1 MKTYRNLYDEMLDIN
16 NIITAIEKASENKLK
31 RRDVREVLA
40 DKVKY
45 ANIIQGMLRE
55 HSYQQPKYKTYT
67 IVEGSKK
74 KKRQIEKPHFKYDQL
89 IQNVLI
95 TQLKKIILHS
105 LYEHAH
111 GSLDNRGP
119 YQSAQVISKWIRKDK
134 KGTKY
139 CLQMDLHH
147 CYPSVDQEVLIRMYH
162 RIIKDDDFN
171 IENDKVIRATDE
183 GLAIGAPTSFWH
195 LHFLLTPFD
204 HWIVT
209 QDGVEHYLRHAD
221 DIIVFGSNKK
231 KLHKVERDAMEY
243 IRENLHMEVNHSHQ
257 VFPLEWK
264 DKKGK
269 KHGRPLDVCG
279 YLFYKD
285 RTILRE
291 ARMLG
296 ITRKAAR
303 IGKKEKPTVKDARQ
317 MTSQMG
323 WLNHSDTYNMYLE
336 KVKPSV
342 SKRCMR
348 KIISKH
354 QRREN
359 ERRRQCSTKQSR
371 ATRRSDRQR

>member
-139 CLQMDLHH
+139 CLQMDLNH

-183 GLAIGAPTSFWH
+183 GLAIGAPTSF
-195 LHFLLTPFD
+195 
-204 HWIVT
+204 
-209 QDGVEHYLRHAD
+209 
-221 DIIVFGSNKK
+221 
-231 KLHKVERDAMEY
+231 
-243 IRENLHMEVNHSHQ
+243 
-257 VFPLEWK
+257 
-264 DKKGK
+264 
-269 KHGRPLDVCG
+269 
-279 YLFYKD
+279 
-285 RTILRE
+285 
-291 ARMLG
+291 
-296 ITRKAAR
+296 
-303 IGKKEKPTVKDARQ
+303 
-317 MTSQMG
+317 
-323 WLNHSDTYNMYLE
+323 
-336 KVKPSV
+336 
-342 SKRCMR
+342 
-348 KIISKH
+348 
-354 QRREN
+354 
-359 ERRRQCSTKQSR
+359 
-371 ATRRSDRQR
+371 

>member
-1 MKTYRNLYDEMLDIN
+1 M
-16 NIITAIEKASENKLK
+16 
-31 RRDVREVLA
+31 
-40 DKVKY
+40 
-45 ANIIQGMLRE
+45 
-55 HSYQQPKYKTYT
+55 
-67 IVEGSKK
+67 
-74 KKRQIEKPHFKYDQL
+74 
-89 IQNVLI
+89 
-95 TQLKKIILHS
+95 
-105 LYEHAH
+105 
-111 GSLDNRGP
+111 
-119 YQSAQVISKWIRKDK
+119 
-134 KGTKY
+134 
-139 CLQMDLHH
+139 
-147 CYPSVDQEVLIRMYH
+147 
-162 RIIKDDDFN
+162 
-171 IENDKVIRATDE
+171 
-183 GLAIGAPTSFWH
+183 
-195 LHFLLTPFD
+195 
-204 HWIVT
+204 T

-342 SKRCMR
+342 SKRRMR

-359 ERRRQCSTKQSR
+359 ERRRQCGIKQSR
-371 ATRRSDRQR
+371 ATRRRDRQR